1 MRIRTIMLVASLFL
15 ITNVV
20 FATKTVPLPEIT
32 KPDIIKVDGDDMV
45 LVEGASISIYSLK
58 NFKLIKKFGKQGE
71 GPQEFKV
78 LPIGFG
84 LEINIYPEYIVVNS
98 IGKISNFTRKGE
110 FIKEK
115 KITDMARMIPFQEKF
130 VGVQLTSGQ
139 NNGGPEMAFNI
150 YNSQGKKIK
159 DIRTHKLPILK
170 GKGTTALLDLLS
182 QVNPQYKTSR
192 DRIFIAGKQIFE
204 IDIYDQEG
212 SFLKSIKREIKKQKL
227 TEDDKKK
234 LLQAYKI
241 HPLYKLFWERIK
253 EAVKIP
259 DYFPVFKTFLV
270 SDEKVYVQTFN
281 KSNDKTEFLIFD
293 LEGKF
298 LKTAFLPLVYEN
310 IVTPY
315 LYTISGGKI
324 YQLVENEDEEWELQI
339 SEIK

>member
-1 MRIRTIMLVASLFL
+1 MKVRTIINLAVGLFL
-15 ITNVV
+15 ITNIV
-20 FATKTVPLPEIT
+20 FAEIVPLPNIMN
-32 KPDIIKVDGDDMV
+32 PDIIEINGHDMV
-45 LVEGASISIYSLK
+45 LAEGASISIYSLK
-58 NFKLIKKFGKQGE
+58 DFKLIKKFGEQGE

-78 LPIGFG
+78 LPMVAS
-84 LEINIYPEYIVVNS
+84 LEVKILPEYIVINS
-98 IGKISNFTRKGE
+98 IGKVSTFTREGQ

-130 VGVQLTSGQ
+130 VGVQFTSGQ

-150 YNSQGKKIK
+150 YDSQGKKIK
-159 DIRTHKLPILK
+159 SICTHKLPILK
-170 GKGTTALLDLLS
+170 GKGTTTLLDLLS

-212 SFLKSIKREIKKQKL
+212 NFLKSIKREIKKQKL
-227 TEDDKKK
+227 TGDDREK

-259 DYFPVFKTFLV
+259 DYLPVFKTFLV

-298 LKTAFLPLVYEN
+298 IKSAFLPLVYEN

-315 LYTISGGKI
+315 LYTISRGKI
-324 YQLVENEDEEWELQI
+324 YQLSENEDEEWELQI
-339 SEIK
+339 SGIE